1 MEVPIVHSAL
11 IGQRLEFAED
21 YNAAKKNYWKVCV
34 TAHRQAGREGGRQ
47 ERRLGAWWTRS
58 EAVMTTVVCA
68 GGQHGELPVGGVAGG
83 ERWPN
88 PLMLFTGTR
97 RSHIS
102 ACLDGCRGMS
112 GTHS

>member
-1 MEVPIVHSAL
+1 MP
-11 IGQRLEFAED
+11 
-21 YNAAKKNYWKVCV
+21 
-34 TAHRQAGREGGRQ
+34 GGR
-47 ERRLGAWWTRS
+47 GS

-88 PLMLFTGTR
+88 PLMLFTGTG

-102 ACLDGCRGMS
+102 ASLDGCMQGYV
-112 GTHS
+112 GHP